1 MKKLI
6 LGGAIVLFAL
16 LAFSGSASAQ
26 AVGQVDCGPTV
37 GYADVCPDDIERP
50 VRPTWIPPRSPPC
63 PGPGSD
69 SSMPLARAAVVLIG
83 VGAAMTILANRH
95 RLQRVPS

>member
-26 AVGQVDCGPTV
+26 AVGPVNCGPTV
-37 GYADVCPDDIERP
+37 GYGDVCPDDIERP
-50 VRPTWIPPRSPPC
+50 VPDVEPAAVAALPRT
-63 PGPGSD
+63 GSD
-69 SSMPLARAAVVLIG
+69 SSMPLARTAVVLIG

-95 RLQRVPS
+95 RLQRVPA

>member
-26 AVGQVDCGPTV
+26 AVGQVYCGPTV
-37 GYADVCPDDIERP
+37 GYADVCPDNIERP
-50 VRPTWIPPRSPPC
+50 SGDVDPAAVAALPRT
-63 PGPGSD
+63 GSD

>member
-6 LGGAIVLFAL
+6 LSGAVVLFAV
-16 LAFSGSASAQ
+16 LALSGSASAQ
-26 AVGQVDCGPTV
+26 AVGQVYCGPTV
-37 GYADVCPDDIERP
+37 GYADVCPDDV
-50 VRPTWIPPRSPPC
+50 VRPADDVEPASVATLPRT
-63 PGPGSD
+63 GSD
-69 SSMPLARAAVVLIG
+69 SSMPLARTALVLIG